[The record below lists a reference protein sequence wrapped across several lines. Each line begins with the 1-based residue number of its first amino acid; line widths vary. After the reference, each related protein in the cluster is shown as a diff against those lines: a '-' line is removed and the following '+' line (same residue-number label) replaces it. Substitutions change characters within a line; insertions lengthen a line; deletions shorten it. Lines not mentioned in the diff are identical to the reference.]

1 MISTQNAK
9 MYSEVYSIL
18 NILGDEYKSL
28 LPQKLYN
35 FIKENKFKDYTPIY
49 NENIPFSQQDISKE
63 SVAFI
68 CMLHYNYWC
77 KTEEEK
83 AKINKILAYN
93 EQQKRVEYFK
103 FKKKW
108 EEEDMTERREK
119 TALEVIKETNIFQ
132 KILDFLRKIRS

>member
-1 MISTQNAK
+1 MVSTQNAK

-18 NILGDEYKSL
+18 DVLGNEYKSS

-35 FIKENKFKDYTPIY
+35 FIKENKIKDYTPIY

-63 SVAFI
+63 AVAFI

-83 AKINKILAYN
+83 AKINKILSYN
-93 EQQKRVEYFK
+93 EQQKRKKYFE
-103 FKKKW
+103 FEKKI
-108 EEEDMTERREK
+108 RLSSREK
-119 TALEVIKETNIFQ
+119 TKEN
-132 KILDFLRKIRS
+132 